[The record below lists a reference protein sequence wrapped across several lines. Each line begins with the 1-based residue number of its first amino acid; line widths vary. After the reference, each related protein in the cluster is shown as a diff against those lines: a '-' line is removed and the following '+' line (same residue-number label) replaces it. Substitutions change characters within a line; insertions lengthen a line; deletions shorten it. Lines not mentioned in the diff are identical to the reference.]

1 MILDETFPAGHLV
14 LQIFLQPI
22 VCVGFLRVSYSAKG
36 SSACATA
43 KKGPV
48 LKAVYEL
55 VLGIVI
61 ASMHT
66 VTNTS

>member
-1 MILDETFPAGHLV
+1 MILDETFPGHLV

-48 LKAVYEL
+48 LKAKEGREKKIMVP
-55 VLGIVI
+55 
-61 ASMHT
+61 ASRR
-66 VTNTS
+66 